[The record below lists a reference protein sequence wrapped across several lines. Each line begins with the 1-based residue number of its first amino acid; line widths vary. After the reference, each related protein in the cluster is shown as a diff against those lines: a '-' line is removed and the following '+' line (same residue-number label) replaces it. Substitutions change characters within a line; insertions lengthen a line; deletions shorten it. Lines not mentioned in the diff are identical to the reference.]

1 MTIISLGKI
10 NRKIFIP
17 LFGGLLRIAYKFCMN
32 LSSKTELLYNNPFLM
47 SIYTAIGMALS
58 FIPYLI
64 LISQIKKRSIN
75 NSNISPT
82 KTKKTKLALKL
93 QHYDIYKETKWKRI
107 KLILL
112 ATLFDCLQVL
122 CGYIFCWN
130 CVYNLWIFDIIFINL
145 FSNLILKTRIYK
157 HQYFSM
163 IIIIIFGL
171 GLNIIEYFKK
181 NEEDENKVKLIEII
195 AKFISEIFYCINVV
209 INKLNMEKYF
219 CNTYEICIWEGLID
233 LIIIITTLS
242 IVNKI
247 GVTIAGIYHP
257 DNLIEYLKQFNM
269 EDAFLALLSIVINGV
284 YNILIIATCD
294 FFTPCHVL
302 IILIINECY
311 EYFKFKENLILNLL
325 GLLIL
330 ILIFFMFL
338 FFVEILEFNVCEFS
352 INTKKN
358 IEIRS
363 DSDASTRIIN
373 YNSHEDEESSF
384 E

>member
-1 MTIISLGKI
+1 
-10 NRKIFIP
+10 
-17 LFGGLLRIAYKFCMN
+17 
-32 LSSKTELLYNNPFLM
+32 
-47 SIYTAIGMALS
+47 
-58 FIPYLI
+58 
-64 LISQIKKRSIN
+64 
-75 NSNISPT
+75 
-82 KTKKTKLALKL
+82 
-93 QHYDIYKETKWKRI
+93 
-107 KLILL
+107 
-112 ATLFDCLQVL
+112 
-122 CGYIFCWN
+122 
-130 CVYNLWIFDIIFINL
+130 
-145 FSNLILKTRIYK
+145 
-157 HQYFSM
+157 
-163 IIIIIFGL
+163 
-171 GLNIIEYFKK
+171 
-181 NEEDENKVKLIEII
+181 
-195 AKFISEIFYCINVV
+195 
-209 INKLNMEKYF
+209 MEKYF